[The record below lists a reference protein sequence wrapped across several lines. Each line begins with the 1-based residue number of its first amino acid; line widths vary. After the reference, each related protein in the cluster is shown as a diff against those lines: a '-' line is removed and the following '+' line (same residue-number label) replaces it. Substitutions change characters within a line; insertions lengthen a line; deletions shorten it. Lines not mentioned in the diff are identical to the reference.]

1 MAQEKKDLENLV
13 MHNDADGIDRLFGQ
27 IQAADTQVTFDG
39 AYYLN
44 LGIRHGAVDA
54 VQKMLEY
61 QWPDNRQN
69 FSPDQLSVSADRGDL
84 GSYPLISAIHYQCC
98 VDLLLQHGANPNMP
112 LTEATTPGM
121 TDFMQRENLLFLQG
135 TYTPTLHALFSK
147 TPFILSPTSELSGPY
162 LEHARSKHHANFEIF
177 KFIVRQIIL
186 HGTHEQFGL
195 FFHGVNFR
203 FDEATQLFFSTIEV
217 PEDWQRTVDVALK
230 RCKLNFHVQSKYW
243 NAVIRQ
249 MSKESD
255 PYYFQPGEIPKN
267 LHAII
272 LGVAAENYDDKIG
285 KTLSALLRR
294 VSENHNFPRFYD
306 SMIRDVHAR
315 ELIQIHTEER
325 SRDKFRSF
333 KFNNLITKNVTE
345 SEKSAWRR
353 LYMNMREK
361 GLGCT
366 ISANTRYNPA
376 PYEGNSII
384 KSHFTAKIGVTDPR
398 RLKNET
404 CKEHI
409 HTGQTI
415 LVPSSIRA
423 QRNDMVGPRWRC
435 NYQGCTETCD
445 TLECMSMAQV
455 ENYLDVMEQI
465 KQLEASVTEETEAA
479 EQEAL
484 TKIYE
489 EEKAALATL
498 ARARRSSILGTKR
511 KLSKI
516 SRTMDIELNKIKR
529 RRSPYLAKLEQ
540 QQAAERK
547 AQKELDKAR
556 SDLQKNRE
564 TGLHDRLKR
573 LRF

>member
-1 MAQEKKDLENLV
+1 MAQEEKDLENLV
-13 MHNDADGIDRLFGQ
+13 MHNDADGIDRLFGEMQ
-27 IQAADTQVTFDG
+27 SADTQVTLDG

-61 QWPDNRQN
+61 QWQDNRED
-69 FSPDQLSVSADRGDL
+69 FSPHQLSVSSHRGDC
-84 GSYPLISAIHYQCC
+84 GSYPLISAIHYRCC
-98 VDLLLQHGANPNMP
+98 VDLLLQHGADPNYP
-112 LTEATTPGM
+112 LSKADATPGM
-121 TDFMQRENLLFLQG
+121 TDFMQRENLWHLQG
-135 TYTPTLHALFSK
+135 SYTPTLYALFSK
-147 TPFILSPTSELSGPY
+147 TPFILSPDDSVLSGPY
-162 LEHARSKHHANFEIF
+162 LEHAISKHHANFEIF

-186 HGTHEQFGL
+186 HGTYEQFGL
-195 FFHGVNFR
+195 FFHGKNFR

-217 PEDWQRTVDVALK
+217 PEDWQHTMDVALK
-230 RCKLNFHVQSKYW
+230 RCKLNFNVQSKYW

-249 MSKESD
+249 MSKPSD
-255 PYYFQPGEIPKN
+255 PYYFQPGEGEIPKN
-267 LHAII
+267 LHVII
-272 LGVAAENYDDKIG
+272 LGVAAEIYDGKIAE
-285 KTLSALLRR
+285 TLVALLRR
-294 VSENHNFPRFYD
+294 VSENINFPRFYD
-306 SMIRDVHAR
+306 NTIRDVRAR
-315 ELIQIHTEER
+315 ELILIYTKKR
-325 SRDKFRSF
+325 RRDHFRSF
-333 KFNNLITKNVTE
+333 KFGELVTGTVTDR
-345 SEKSAWRR
+345 KKYAWRR
-353 LYMNMREK
+353 LYNYMREK

-366 ISANTRYNPA
+366 ISTDSRYKPA

-384 KSHFTAKIGVTDPR
+384 PSPFTAKIGVADPL

-415 LVPSSIRA
+415 IFSGEGRPPV
-423 QRNDMVGPRWRC
+423 WRC

-465 KQLEASVTEETEAA
+465 KQLEASKTPETEAA

-484 TKIYE
+484 AKIE
-489 EEKAALATL
+489 AEKEAALATL

-516 SRTMDIELNKIKR
+516 RNTMDAALGDINERKA
-529 RRSPYLAKLEQ
+529 PYLAELKKR
-540 QQAAERK
+540 QAAEEEAREKLREARK
-547 AQKELDKAR
+547 A
-556 SDLQKNRE
+556 LQTNRE
-564 TGLHDRLKR
+564 TGLHDRFKR

>member
-1 MAQEKKDLENLV
+1 MAQEEKDLENLV

-27 IQAADTQVTFDG
+27 IQAADTQITLDG

-98 VDLLLQHGANPNMP
+98 VDLLLQHGAKPNMP
-112 LTEATTPGM
+112 LVKARTPGM
-121 TDFMQRENLLFLQG
+121 TDFMLRENLRFLQG
-135 TYTPTLHALFSK
+135 TYTPTLYALFSK
-147 TPFILSPTSELSGPY
+147 TPFILSPYDSELSGPY
-162 LEHARSKHHANFEIF
+162 LEHASSKHHADFEIF

-186 HGTHEQFGL
+186 HGTHEQFSL
-195 FFHGVNFR
+195 FFYEGNFR

-217 PEDWQRTVDVALK
+217 PEDWQHTMDVALK
-230 RCKLNFHVQSKYW
+230 RCKLYFHVESKYW

-249 MSKESD
+249 MSKEND

-267 LHAII
+267 LNDII
-272 LGVAAENYDDKIG
+272 LAVAAEIYDGKIAE
-285 KTLSALLRR
+285 TLSALLRR
-294 VSENHNFPRFYD
+294 VSENINFPRFYD
-306 SMIRDVHAR
+306 NMIRDVRAR
-315 ELIQIHTEER
+315 ELILIYTKKR
-325 SRDKFRSF
+325 SRDEFSPF
-333 KFNNLITKNVTE
+333 EFGEIVTGNVTDR
-345 SEKSAWRR
+345 KKYAWRR
-353 LYMNMREK
+353 LYMNMREQ

-366 ISANTRYNPA
+366 ISSNSRYKPA
-376 PYEGNSII
+376 PYEGNSP
-384 KSHFTAKIGVTDPR
+384 FTAKIGVADPL

-415 LVPSSIRA
+415 IFSGEGRPPV
-423 QRNDMVGPRWRC
+423 WRC

-465 KQLEASVTEETEAA
+465 RQLEASVTEETKDVETAERNRINEA
-479 EQEAL
+479 EE
-484 TKIYE
+484 YE
-489 EEKAALATL
+489 LAKW
-498 ARARRSSILGTKR
+498 ARKRRSSILRTKR
-511 KLSKI
+511 KLSEIGATMNRELDDIKI
-516 SRTMDIELNKIKR
+516 RKA
-529 RRSPYLAKLEQ
+529 PYLAELKKR
-540 QQAAERK
+540 QAAEEEARK
-547 AQKELDKAR
+547 KLSEAR
-556 SDLQKNRE
+556 EALQTNRE
-564 TGLHDRLKR
+564 TGLHDRFKR